1 MDFLYVIFVAIIA
14 FFAIIYQLLIA
25 LTAPLLGLFIFLD
38 ITGIAFE
45 YIVLLVGSL
54 TLCYLATRIIRVCA
68 LRFHIID
75 APDAVRKLHTQATP
89 LLGGVA
95 LFFAFIT
102 TLCLYSFFAPSH
114 WHSLIDSHVTLSTL
128 IGISVGALILTIG
141 GIIDDCF
148 SLPPHIQILWPIA
161 AALSLIFFGVH
172 VPFIRNPFS
181 GDIYNLSL
189 IPSSLITFFW
199 VLGIIYTTKILD
211 GLDGL
216 VTGITGIGAGVIAL
230 ISFFVFVNVPT
241 GMIALV
247 VLGGCLGFLPWN
259 SYPAKIFL
267 GEAGSTLCGYFLA
280 VLALI
285 SGAKFA
291 TGLLILAIPLLDLA
305 WVIFQ
310 RIVYD
315 KRIPFYG
322 GDRRHLHF
330 KLLELG
336 LSHQKAVWLLYACS
350 FAFGMTAV
358 AFQNITKMIALA
370 GAFGIMA
377 LFILLTYKKQR
388 TP

>member
-1 MDFLYVIFVAIIA
+1 MDFLYIIA
-14 FFAIIYQLLIA
+14 
-25 LTAPLLGLFIFLD
+25 
-38 ITGIAFE
+38 
-45 YIVLLVGSL
+45 VLLVGSL
-54 TLCYLATRIIRVCA
+54 VLCYLATRIVRVCA
-68 LRFHIID
+68 LRFHIVD
-75 APDAVRKLHTQATP
+75 TPDAIRKLHTQATP

-95 LFFAFIT
+95 IFFAFIV
-102 TLCLYSFFAPSH
+102 TLFLYFFFAPPN
-114 WHSLIDSHVTLSTL
+114 WHSLIDSHVTLSIL
-128 IGISVGALILTIG
+128 IGISVGALILCVG

-161 AALSLIFFGVH
+161 AALALIFFGVH

-181 GDIYNLSL
+181 GDIFNLSL

-216 VTGITGIGAGVIAL
+216 VTGITGIGAGVIVL

-241 GMIALV
+241 GMIALIIF
-247 VLGGCLGFLPWN
+247 GCCLGFLPWN
-259 SYPAKIFL
+259 SFPAKIFL

-370 GAFGIMA
+370 GAAGIMI
-377 LFILLTYKKQR
+377 LFIILTMKKR
-388 TP
+388 TS